1 MLSCVTRRTFRQCCP
16 IARSLDVVGE
26 RWSLLIVRELLL
38 GPKRYTELRQALPGM
53 WTNLLAERLRQL
65 ESADVIRRREL
76 PPPAARTVYELTER
90 GRELEGV
97 LLELGRWGIALMS
110 GPSNEPVPVVT
121 AALLG
126 LRACFCP
133 EAAGDLDERYELNVG
148 GQALTASVRGG
159 ALELRAGSAEAP
171 AARLS
176 ADPAAL
182 LDIRLGRLDTEA
194 AVAEGRLSF
203 EGSPDDISRLRR
215 MFSL

>member
-1 MLSCVTRRTFRQCCP
+1 MLSSVTRRTFRQYCP

-38 GPKRYTELRQALPGM
+38 GPKRYTELRKALPGM
-53 WTNLLAERLRQL
+53 WTNLLADRLRQL
-65 ESADVIRRREL
+65 ESAGVIRRCEL

-97 LLELGRWGIALMS
+97 LLALGRWGIPFLS
-110 GPSNEPVPVVT
+110 GPGEEPVPVVT

-126 LRACFCP
+126 LRACFRP
-133 EAAGDLDERYELNVG
+133 EAAADLDERYQLDIGGQPLTAAVR
-148 GQALTASVRGG
+148 GQAL
-159 ALELRAGSAEAP
+159 ELHAGSPEAP

-182 LDIRLGRLDTEA
+182 LDIRLGRLEPEA
-194 AVAEGRLSF
+194 AVATGKLRF
-203 EGSPDDISRLRR
+203 EGNPDGIRKLRR